1 MLATPYGDENWIFRV
16 AHMSQRFYLHPTNP
30 QARLI
35 AQAAQRIRD
44 GALVAYPTDS
54 TYALGCAIHARAA
67 QDRLRQI
74 RQLDVHHDLSLLF
87 PSISQLSEYAK
98 VDNQAFRILKHAT
111 PGPFTF
117 ILEASKD
124 VPRKL
129 ADPKRKTIG
138 MRIPAHP
145 VCHALLVALGEPLMS
160 STLTLPGDD
169 YPLTD
174 PEDIASALD
183 RQIDLL
189 LDGGACGLESST
201 VVDLTDWPPRVL
213 REGVGELAALG
224 LQDVG

>member
-1 MLATPYGDENWIFRV
+1 
-16 AHMSQRFYLHPTNP
+16 MSQRFYLHPVNP
-30 QARLI
+30 QPRLI
-35 AQAAQRIRD
+35 QQAAARIRD

-54 TYALGCAIHARAA
+54 TYALGCAIHARTA

-87 PSISQLSEYAK
+87 PNISQLSEYAK

-117 ILEASKD
+117 ILEATKD

-129 ADPKRKTIG
+129 ADPKRKTVG

-145 VCHALLVALGEPLMS
+145 VCHALLLALGEPLMS
-160 STLTLPGDD
+160 STLELPGDAH
-169 YPLTD
+169 PLTD
-174 PEDIASALD
+174 PEDIMLRLD

-189 LDGGACGLESST
+189 LDGGAGGMEPST
-201 VVDLTDWPPRVL
+201 VIDLTGWPPQVKRV
-213 REGVGELAALG
+213 GAGDLADLG
-224 LQDVG
+224 LQEMAD